1 MNVSPSWTKILLLV
15 GSLVSTSASQ
25 YSVVRHNPLS
35 LLSSS
40 LKTFS
45 VSAVQETILSLQCPH
60 AHRILIISALMEDD
74 TCNVTRTTFL
84 PLILSHCQSQSGCS
98 LLVSDTTIQRPDTC
112 LQPSKNLIAKVD
124 YQCRPSKFSTDLTC
138 AGETISLQCPA
149 SSVIVILS
157 SSYLN

>member
-1 MNVSPSWTKILLLV
+1 MKSKILINKYLYLTVVSMKITLSLV

-60 AHRILIISALMEDD
+60 SHRILIISALMEAKL
-74 TCNVTRTTFL
+74 VTGFFRN
-84 PLILSHCQSQSGCS
+84 G
-98 LLVSDTTIQRPDTC
+98 
-112 LQPSKNLIAKVD
+112 KVD
-124 YQCRPSKFSTDLTC
+124 
-138 AGETISLQCPA
+138 
-149 SSVIVILS
+149 
-157 SSYLN
+157 